1 MKNECISRN
10 KCIVQRNKYASKGKK
25 QNSAEKLFKE
35 KSANQNKEKEMEG
48 LFLANK
54 TMFVSR
60 TQDHKR
66 SYK

>member
-1 MKNECISRN
+1 
-10 KCIVQRNKYASKGKK
+10 
-25 QNSAEKLFKE
+25 
-35 KSANQNKEKEMEG
+35 MEG

-66 SYK
+66 SYKYDFEVLVIIGYLFLLWNDKNLCFRGDAERLHYFLIAG